1 MRMRQTVKFSRVH
14 RSDTKSNG
22 KKRITRIR
30 IRKRRKA

>member
-1 MRMRQTVKFSRVH
+1 MARIRIVRTAKIH